1 MDGSVGV
8 SARGRTFDDAPDDLR
23 GIAARLRSSE
33 YVQLGAS
40 PRFRSQQRRRTVA
53 AARVGFLVIA
63 AAAAFDAIA
72 LADRDASLGPTLL
85 ALNGGVAALAI
96 VGWWLVG
103 GRLARRPDPLAAVI
117 TLALAGA
124 TVATGILVPAL
135 AVESAGYLLLF
146 PVLVTLILPWSTQ
159 THLRWLLA
167 YGAIAFT
174 FLLSSSTNL
183 EPEERG
189 DLVIVELVA
198 MAASVA
204 GHVLLRSAAIRT
216 FSAVRRAERL
226 RRRADAARIELAEVH
241 RVLEETARTDPL
253 TGARN
258 RVRLAEDLL
267 AARGRLG
274 RVGQPVALIALDL
287 DRFKAINDGLGHLAG
302 DAVLKATV
310 EAVRSTLRAED
321 EVYRFGG
328 EEFLV
333 LLHASDE
340 SEARVAAERIRSAV
354 EDLAIVHPANLP
366 GGVVTVSLGVV
377 LIRPV
382 DLDATDDEWFAR
394 ADAAL
399 YRAKDGGRNRVVA
412 GA

>member
-1 MDGSVGV
+1 MDASVRV
-8 SARGRTFDDAPDDLR
+8 SARRRTVGDALARPAEIP
-23 GIAARLRSSE
+23 GRLRSSQWFALAGNLR
-33 YVQLGAS
+33 YRA
-40 PRFRSQQRRRTVA
+40 QQRRRTVA

-72 LADRDASLGPTLL
+72 LADRDASLGPILL
-85 ALNGGVAALAI
+85 ALNGSVAMLAI
-96 VGWWLVG
+96 LGWSLLG
-103 GRLARRPDPLAAVI
+103 TRLRKLPDPLAAVV

-124 TVATGILVPAL
+124 TVATGVLVRSL
-135 AVESAGYLLLF
+135 AVESAGYLLLL
-146 PVLVTLILPWSTQ
+146 PVLVTLILPWSTK

-167 YGAIAFT
+167 YSAIAFT
-174 FLLSSSTNL
+174 FLLNTSTNL
-183 EPEERG
+183 EPEERA
-189 DLVIVELVA
+189 DLVIVQLIA
-198 MAASVA
+198 IAASVA
-204 GHVLLRSAAIRT
+204 GHLLLQVANLRT

-241 RVLEETARTDPL
+241 RVLQETARTDAL

-258 RVRLAEDLL
+258 RVRLAEDLRT
-267 AARGRLG
+267 ARGRLG
-274 RVGQPVALIALDL
+274 RAGQPIALVALDL

-302 DAVLKATV
+302 DGVLKATV
-310 EAVRSTLRAED
+310 GAIRSTLRAED

-333 LLHASDE
+333 LLHATDE
-340 SEARVAAERIRSAV
+340 AEARTAAERIRAAV

-366 GGVVTVSLGVV
+366 SGVVTTSIGVV

-382 DLDATDDEWFAR
+382 DLDASDDDWFAR

-399 YRAKDGGRNRVVA
+399 YRAKDGGRNQVVL
-412 GA
+412 GT

>member
-1 MDGSVGV
+1 
-8 SARGRTFDDAPDDLR
+8 
-23 GIAARLRSSE
+23 
-33 YVQLGAS
+33 
-40 PRFRSQQRRRTVA
+40 
-53 AARVGFLVIA
+53 
-63 AAAAFDAIA
+63 
-72 LADRDASLGPTLL
+72 
-85 ALNGGVAALAI
+85 
-96 VGWWLVG
+96 
-103 GRLARRPDPLAAVI
+103 
-117 TLALAGA
+117 
-124 TVATGILVPAL
+124 
-135 AVESAGYLLLF
+135 
-146 PVLVTLILPWSTQ
+146 
-159 THLRWLLA
+159 
-167 YGAIAFT
+167 
-174 FLLSSSTNL
+174 
-183 EPEERG
+183 
-189 DLVIVELVA
+189 
-198 MAASVA
+198 
-204 GHVLLRSAAIRT
+204 
-216 FSAVRRAERL
+216 
-226 RRRADAARIELAEVH
+226 
-241 RVLEETARTDPL
+241 
-253 TGARN
+253 
-258 RVRLAEDLL
+258 
-267 AARGRLG
+267 
-274 RVGQPVALIALDL
+274 VGQPVALIALDL

-333 LLHASDE
+333 LLHASHE